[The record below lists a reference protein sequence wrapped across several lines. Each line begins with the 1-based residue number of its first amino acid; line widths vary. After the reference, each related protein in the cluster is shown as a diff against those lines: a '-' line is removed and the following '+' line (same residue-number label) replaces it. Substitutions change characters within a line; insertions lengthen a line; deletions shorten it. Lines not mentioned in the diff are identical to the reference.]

1 MADKQAV
8 QAAQTADAATETAEE
23 STFAKL
29 LQREFRPQSE
39 QVAQRIESAV
49 QVLAEQALADTTLIS
64 DDAIKSIQA
73 MIAVIDKKLTDQ
85 VNEILH
91 HPDFKKLEG
100 AWRGLSYLV
109 NNTETDEMLKI
120 RVMSISKSEL
130 GKTLA
135 RFEGTAW
142 DQSPIFKQIY
152 T

>member
-73 MIAVIDKKLTDQ
+73 MIAVIDKKRSEEHT
-85 VNEILH
+85 
-91 HPDFKKLEG
+91 
-100 AWRGLSYLV
+100 
-109 NNTETDEMLKI
+109 
-120 RVMSISKSEL
+120 SEL
-130 GKTLA
+130 
-135 RFEGTAW
+135 
-142 DQSPIFKQIY
+142 QSRENLVCRLLLEKKKGHIRLE
-152 T
+152 